1 MEVRQGMKHPFDGLS
16 GGANDENGGPVMM
29 IITTNPMRKYLQRP
43 ESLHKKRTWRKNLLL
58 NKTSSSCLM

>member
-16 GGANDENGGPVMM
+16 GGANDENGTSNDDNNYKSDEE
-29 IITTNPMRKYLQRP
+29 IFAAA